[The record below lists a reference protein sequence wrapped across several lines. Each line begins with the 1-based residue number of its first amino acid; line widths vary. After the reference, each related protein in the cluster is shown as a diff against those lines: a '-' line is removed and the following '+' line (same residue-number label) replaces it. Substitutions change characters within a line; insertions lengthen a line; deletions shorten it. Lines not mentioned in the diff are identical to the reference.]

1 MFKWVED
8 FAKEKRLKK
17 RYQKKTNSQRN
28 QSNRSSATKRI

>member
-17 RYQKKTNSQRN
+17 DIRKKTNSHFE
-28 QSNRSSATKRI
+28 TLF